1 MKLRFLQSIAIVG
14 LLGCCSGS
22 RELASIGSASKDEG
36 AKTITELHAKEN
48 GRDAKVRAELEKHL

>member
-22 RELASIGSASKDEG
+22 RELASLGPEKDDG
-36 AKTITELHAKEN
+36 AKAIMELHAKEN
-48 GRDAKVRAELEKHL
+48 GRDAKAVELEQHL